1 MLEVGEVGGEGKGVE
16 GGRKGGRGRQF
27 TGARAEEGE
36 REGKKDMLEVGEV
49 GGKGKGVEGVRERET
64 WSRTL
69 RDKKEEEKKR
79 RREGGVY
86 SYSMVCRPSRMMIMC
101 MEYRF

>member
-16 GGRKGGRGRQF
+16 GGRKGGRGRQL

-49 GGKGKGVEGVRERET
+49 GGQGKGVEGVRERET
-64 WSRTL
+64 SS
-69 RDKKEEEKKR
+69 
-79 RREGGVY
+79 GV
-86 SYSMVCRPSRMMIMC
+86 SHPER
-101 MEYRF
+101 